1 MIKSVLPPIDLSI
14 LPDRALAALALF
26 VDVADL
32 DTAGERHAE
41 FATEVR
47 AEACRR
53 FTFAHRAMPQAPAN
67 LTPDLLDD
75 AQFLTAALQPGVITP
90 QRQA

>member
-26 VDVADL
+26 VDVSDL

-53 FTFAHRAMPQAPAN
+53 FVFAHRALPQAAN

-75 AQFLTAALQPGVITP
+75 AQFLAAALQPGVITP